1 MKTNVYTL
9 GDYSDKIVSESA
21 NHCWLPYVHV
31 SSLVVYL
38 PFRIFNWEI
47 FITPAIEEE
56 HFST

>member
-1 MKTNVYTL
+1 MFILWETTV
-9 GDYSDKIVSESA
+9 IRSESA